1 MWVEGGKVSL
11 NTLFVSNQLLMM
23 FVEVQMDVHKDQY
36 VAHSVYW
43 YVCVCP
49 EAPIEQS
56 QTVESVTGTRG
67 NGVVCLLWTSG
78 VCIDEVICCR
88 HVSYQRGRRYD
99 LGITFPLVNQ
109 KKKNRYQQ

>member
-1 MWVEGGKVSL
+1 MILVMRSDNRDGLCYCTRSAYPIHR
-11 NTLFVSNQLLMM
+11 FVR
-23 FVEVQMDVHKDQY
+23 
-36 VAHSVYW
+36 
-43 YVCVCP
+43 VCP
-49 EAPIEQS
+49 KAPIEGTQA
-56 QTVESVTGTRG
+56 VESFVGANG
-67 NGVVCLLWTSG
+67 NGVVCLLWTSVVCLLWTSGVCLLWTSG

>member
-1 MWVEGGKVSL
+1 MWVEGGIVSL

-67 NGVVCLLWTSG
+67 NGVVCLLYLKWWMKEYDVDTLI
-78 VCIDEVICCR
+78 VIRIDSTKDSE
-88 HVSYQRGRRYD
+88 
-99 LGITFPLVNQ
+99 GITYERRQ
-109 KKKNRYQQ
+109 